1 MQLVGDGAVPAG
13 EGKEAANWGSWAAQW
28 ALLLAPGPGR
38 TEEASAQWHRPPLLV
53 KAGTAFSCHVYP
65 LLGSS
70 HEVPPDP
77 VITVP
82 F

>member
-13 EGKEAANWGSWAAQW
+13 EGKEKANRGSWAAQW
-28 ALLLAPGPGR
+28 ALLVPGLDRP
-38 TEEASAQWHRPPLLV
+38 EEASAVAPSPPLVL
-53 KAGTAFSCHVYP
+53 P

-70 HEVPPDP
+70 HKVPPDP